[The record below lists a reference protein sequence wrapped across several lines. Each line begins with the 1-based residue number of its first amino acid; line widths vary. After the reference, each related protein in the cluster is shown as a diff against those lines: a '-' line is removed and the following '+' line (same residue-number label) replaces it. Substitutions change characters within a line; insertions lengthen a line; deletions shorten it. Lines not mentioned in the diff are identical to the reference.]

1 MKWATLTPTQDI
13 CGRTRIINQN
23 SEISF
28 TNLFFRDKPGA
39 NFYVRE
45 AGAGGLPAEEEGLP
59 IQGDQYRGAGLPL
72 HQVGGRD
79 PWCRDQEL
87 QGGAGTEESVPSGLL
102 GVRA

>member
-23 SEISF
+23 SEILF
-28 TNLFFRDKPGA
+28 TNLFFRDEPGA

-79 PWCRDQEL
+79 PSAIRSYRAEQEL
-87 QGGAGTEESVPSGLL
+87 KSRFPQAFWE
-102 GVRA
+102 